1 MRYDFTKIIDRHGK
15 DAIAVDG
22 LGKNPGFAPEP
33 PKDGFDV
40 IPMWVADMNFETVPT
55 IPKAIMDRAAH
66 PAYGYFSP
74 VEEYYDSI
82 IRWHKIR
89 NNVEGLMP
97 EYIGYENGVL
107 GGVIS
112 ALTAFAAPG
121 DAVLLHSPT
130 YIGFTKCITEN
141 GYKIVPFHDLA
152 DVYVINT
159 CSVTNMADRKSR
171 QMIHRARKQNPDA
184 VIVAAGC
191 YVQAQADMGELD
203 ENIDIVIGNNKKK
216 DLIRLLEEYFK
227 EDISEQMQE
236 VIDINHTFEYESLHL
251 SRTAEHTRA
260 YLKVQDGC
268 NQFCTYCIIP
278 YARGRV
284 RSRKK
289 EDVVEEV
296 RTLAEHGYQEVVLT
310 GIHLSSYGL
319 EWKDENGKQTEGLL
333 DLIRAVHGVEGI
345 KRIRL
350 GSLEPRIVTEEFA
363 KELACL
369 PKICPH
375 FHLSLQSG
383 CDATLKRMN
392 RRYDA
397 AEYRE
402 KCELLR
408 KYFENPALTTD
419 VIVGFPQES
428 EEEFEASRDFV
439 DSINFYETHIFKY
452 SKRQGTKAA
461 KMDGQ
466 IPEHEKTR
474 RSNIMLELNR
484 KKMQRYEEGWLGKK
498 VEVLFEEM
506 TERDGKNYVTG
517 HTKEYLRIGVP
528 CEPEQA
534 DRWINQLKEIEL
546 TSLSQIM
553 H

>member
-1 MRYDFTKIIDRHGK
+1 MKKVALHN
-15 DAIAVDG
+15 
-22 LGKNPGFAPEP
+22 LGCKVNAY
-33 PKDGFDV
+33 
-40 IPMWVADMNFETVPT
+40 ETEAMQELLE
-55 IPKAIMDRAAH
+55 KH
-66 PAYGYFSP
+66 
-74 VEEYYDSI
+74 
-82 IRWHKIR
+82 
-89 NNVEGLMP
+89 
-97 EYIGYENGVL
+97 GYE
-107 GGVIS
+107 
-112 ALTAFAAPG
+112 
-121 DAVLLHSPT
+121 
-130 YIGFTKCITEN
+130 
-141 GYKIVPFHDLA
+141 IVPFQEGA
-152 DVYVINT
+152 DVYIINT
-159 CSVTNMADRKSR
+159 CTVTNMADRKSR
-171 QMIHRARKQNPDA
+171 QMLHKARKMNPDS
-184 VIVAAGC
+184 IVVACGC
-191 YVQAQADMGELD
+191 YVQAKKDDIPEG
-203 ENIDIVIGNNKKK
+203 IDIVVGNNKKQN
-216 DLIRLLEEYFK
+216 LIEALEEYERTHNADCNVTENEK
-227 EDISEQMQE
+227 NAKNQE
-236 VIDINHTFEYESLHL
+236 NDRKAEIKMEEIGKTKEYENLHL
-251 SRTAEHTRA
+251 TKPGDHTRA
-260 YLKVQDGC
+260 YIKVQDGC

-284 RSRKK
+284 RSRSM
-289 EDVVEEV
+289 EDVLDEV
-296 RTLAEHGYQEVVLT
+296 RTLADNGYKEVVLT
-310 GIHLSSYGL
+310 GIHLSSYGIDFDKEYHLL
-319 EWKDENGKQTEGLL
+319 E
-333 DLIRAVHGVEGI
+333 LIRAVHEIDGI
-345 KRIRL
+345 ERIRL
-350 GSLEPRIVTEEFA
+350 GSLEPGIITEEFA
-363 KELACL
+363 EGIAKL
-369 PKICPH
+369 PKMCPH